1 MVLQLISM
9 KRIFYIA
16 ILNLVLVFS
25 CKTGSED
32 NRGYTPGRGTP
43 GVEREYKFLAV
54 NAFSQDLK
62 VDYIP
67 AYGGHFNIS
76 LNLRA
81 STLSF
86 IAKNTLR
93 GEWAEAL
100 GMHLREE
107 LKNNGLYEAVY
118 EGDYERYFIC
128 AGISGE
134 VLIDADLD
142 VAGRKAGEDL
152 SDLFECGAK
161 GRILYPEMDI
171 VADNHLTQGSRD
183 GVYYNYKDYSSISI
197 IPLVGVDGIGDPFSV
212 RPLKEYTNILDS
224 PLTLHFVIPITGL
237 DIDGN
242 EKSLVLTGI
251 CSNEIVKE

>member
-43 GVEREYKFLAV
+43 GVEREYKFLSID
-54 NAFSQDLK
+54 AFKPELK
-62 VDYIP
+62 VNYSS
-67 AYGGHFNIS
+67 AYGAWFDIS
-76 LNLRA
+76 LDFRGSNE
-81 STLSF
+81 
-86 IAKNTLR
+86 KNMLK
-93 GEWAEAL
+93 GEWAEEK
-100 GMHLREE
+100 GKHLREE
-107 LKNNGLYEAVY
+107 LKKYNLYRAVI

-128 AGISGE
+128 AGISGA
-134 VLIDADLD
+134 VLIYADSE
-142 VAGRKAGEDL
+142 VAGREAGEDL
-152 SDLFECGAK
+152 SDLFECFAK

-171 VADNHLTQGSRD
+171 VADNHLTQDSRD